1 MEMEGLVKLAKISVT
16 VLWAAVACAPDRT
29 QDLEPAHAA
38 ALRDSVM
45 QVARQIPR
53 DLAADGPIAWLR
65 YFETGPG
72 FIMAT
77 DGRIVFPSSDSARV
91 FVEYLSRNLSAVDLD
106 WLDLRVE
113 PLAPGVAA
121 LAASYRETITYT
133 AGGDTTFAGYPTG
146 VARHRADGWRL
157 QHLHWSSPVPP
168 LPD

>member
-1 MEMEGLVKLAKISVT
+1 MKPTKIS
-16 VLWAAVACAPDRT
+16 LAILLPAIACAPDRT
-29 QDLEPAHAA
+29 PDLDAAHAL

-45 QVARQIPR
+45 EVARQISA

-65 YFETGPG
+65 YFETGPA
-72 FIMAT
+72 FLMAT

-91 FVEYLSRNLSAVDLD
+91 FVEYLSRHLSAVDLD

-133 AGGDTTFAGYPTG
+133 AGNDTTFGGYVTG
-146 VARHRADGWRL
+146 VARHTEGGWRL
-157 QHLHWSSPVPP
+157 QHLHWSSPVPSP
-168 LPD
+168 P